1 MGFTIITW
9 AETNA
14 PVSSPVVLTII
25 MNMRQ
30 MIPMSYCVVASTTT
44 SMTPFTHYLV
54 IVVGAASGFVVVV
67 GVF

>member
-9 AETNA
+9 AETKA

-30 MIPMSYCVVASTTT
+30 VMPMSYCVVASTTT
-44 SMTPFTHYLV
+44 SMTPFTYYLA